1 MRHARHRWP
10 GTIAATLVLAALLY
24 IGATPLGPAPP
35 LGGFLDPVQGVWG
48 VARSA
53 ELPAQ
58 AEGTVAGLDGEVRVT
73 YDRRGVPHIFA
84 TSVPDAYRALGYVVA
99 RDRLFQLE
107 MTTRAAAGTLTE
119 VAGARAIDADRE
131 MRMLGLPWAA
141 RRKFAALDTAAP
153 AGQAIAAYTAGINA
167 WIDAMRPADV
177 PLEFR
182 LLDARPSRWEPVN
195 VIHLLNRM
203 GWTLSYA
210 TAELNQERAA
220 ALVGR
225 TAAAAVYPLDAPL
238 QEPIVPD
245 ARRGPGLDERPLPP
259 PGAPDEAALASGRS
273 AGAFVPAREG
283 GDVIGSN
290 SWAVAP
296 ARSASGHALLAGDP
310 HLDMTLP
317 SLWYEAHLVV
327 PGALDVYGATIV
339 GSPWVV
345 IGFNRDV
352 AWTFTNAGTDAI
364 DYYAETVDDSASPG
378 RYMVDGEWRPIERS
392 IEAYLGPR
400 GDTVGLDTLRLTHR
414 GPMRRERGR
423 WLSMRWTLLE
433 PSTEAD
439 AIHALASATSA
450 SDWLAAMNR
459 FLVPPQNAL
468 VADRSGTIAIRSNGR
483 VPIRPDALG
492 GSIVRD
498 GASAASDWQG
508 DLGIARYPA
517 AMNPSQGFLASANQQ
532 PRTPGH
538 DGPYVGHA
546 WPPPWRAIRIN
557 TLLRADS
564 SVTPDDMRR
573 FQTDPGSARADR
585 FVPLLLEAAR
595 SELAAGRGDSTLG
608 TASALLAGWDRRYTR
623 ENQRAVLFEAAMREL
638 RARTWDELRAA
649 GDGAARGPW
658 PPDDAVL
665 LRLAADP
672 ESPWW
677 DDRSTSGMRE
687 TRDGII
693 AASLAAALTTVLAEH
708 GAPDAGGWRWSR
720 IRHANIRHLLG
731 LPALSALDI
740 PVQGGPSTLSPS
752 SGGGGFGASWRMVV
766 ELGPEIRAWAT
777 YPGGQSGN
785 PVSARYRS
793 NLPRWSSG
801 ELDSIAL
808 PREPDGL
815 PAEAVRSRLTLR
827 PRR

>member
-1 MRHARHRWP
+1 MKHVRHRWP
-10 GTIAATLVLAALLY
+10 GTIAAALVLAALLY
-24 IGATPLGPAPP
+24 VGATPIGPAPP
-35 LGGFLDPVQGVWG
+35 LGSFLDPVHGVWG

-53 ELPAQ
+53 ELRPLDD
-58 AEGTVAGLDGEVRVT
+58 GTVEGLDGEVRVVW
-73 YDRRGVPHIFA
+73 DDRGVPHIFA
-84 TSVPDAYRALGYVVA
+84 SSVPDAYRALGYVVA

-131 MRMLGLPWAA
+131 MRMLGLPRAA
-141 RRKFAALDTAAP
+141 ERKFAALDMTSP
-153 AGQAIAAYTAGINA
+153 SGTAIAAYTAGINA
-167 WIDAMRPADV
+167 WIDAMRPADL

-182 LLDARPSRWEPVN
+182 LLNARPTRWEPVN

-225 TAAAAVYPLDAPL
+225 KAAAALYPIDAPL
-238 QEPIVPD
+238 QEPIVP
-245 ARRGPGLDERPLPP
+245 ATSRAAMPKAASLPP
-259 PGAPDEAALASGRS
+259 PGAPDDNPLAAGPPAIASL
-273 AGAFVPAREG
+273 PARES

-296 ARSASGHALLAGDP
+296 SRSASGHALLAGDP

-327 PGALDVYGATIV
+327 PGELDVYGATIV

-352 AWTFTNAGTDAI
+352 AWTFTNAGTDAV
-364 DYYAETVDDSASPG
+364 DYYAETVDDSANPT
-378 RYMVDGEWRPIERS
+378 RYVLDGAWRPIEHR
-392 IEAYLGPR
+392 IEAYRGPR
-400 GDTVGLDTLRLTHR
+400 GDTVGLDTVRYTHR

-439 AIHALASATSA
+439 ATHALASATSL
-450 SDWLAAMNR
+450 SGSLTSKER

-483 VPIRPDALG
+483 VPVRPDTLG
-492 GSIVRD
+492 GSIIRD
-498 GASAASDWQG
+498 GSVSASDWRG
-508 DLGIARYPA
+508 DLAPAQYPA
-517 AMNPSQGFLASANQQ
+517 AVNPAQGFLASANQQ
-532 PRTPGH
+532 PVLPSQGVGYLGH
-538 DGPYVGHA
+538 G

-573 FQTDPGSARADR
+573 FQTDPGSARAER
-585 FVPLLLEAAR
+585 FVRLMLD
-595 SELAAGRGDSTLG
+595 AAGAARGDSTIAHVAG
-608 TASALLAGWDRRYTR
+608 LLAEWDRRYTPDN
-623 ENQRAVLFEAAMREL
+623 ERAVLFEAAMREL
-638 RARTWDELRAA
+638 RARTWDELADSSVPRA
-649 GDGAARGPW
+649 RQPW
-658 PPDDAVL
+658 LPDDGL
-665 LRLAADP
+665 LLQLAADTAS
-672 ESPWW
+672 EWW
-677 DDRSTSGMRE
+677 DHRATPGVRE
-687 TRDGII
+687 TRDHII
-693 AASLAAALTTVLAEH
+693 VASLMAAHDAVRAEH
-708 GAPDAGGWRWSR
+708 GAPGDGGWRWSQV
-720 IRHANIRHLLG
+720 RHANIRHLLG

-785 PVSARYRS
+785 PASSRYRS
-793 NLPRWSSG
+793 NLPRWAAG
-801 ELDSIAL
+801 ELDSLAL
-808 PREPDGL
+808 PREPGGL
-815 PAEAVRSRLTLR
+815 APDATRSRLTLR
-827 PRR
+827 PAR

>member
-1 MRHARHRWP
+1 MRHRWP
-10 GTIAATLVLAALLY
+10 GTIAAALVLAALLY
-24 IGATPLGPAPP
+24 IGAAPLGPAPP
-35 LGGFLDPVQGVWG
+35 LGTFLDPLNGVWG

-53 ELPAQ
+53 ELPPSS
-58 AEGTVAGLDGEVRVT
+58 EGTIEGLAGEVHVV
-73 YDRRGVPHIFA
+73 YDSRGVPHIFA
-84 TSVPDAYRALGYVVA
+84 SSVPDAYRALGYVVA

-119 VAGARAIDADRE
+119 VAGARAIEADRE
-131 MRMLGLPWAA
+131 MRMLGLPRAA
-141 RRKFAALDTAAP
+141 ERKFAALDMTSP
-153 AGQAIAAYTAGINA
+153 SGQAIAAYTAGINA
-167 WIDAMRPADV
+167 WIRAMRPADV

-182 LLDARPSRWEPVN
+182 LLNARPSPWEAVN

-225 TAAAAVYPLDAPL
+225 AAAAALYPVDAPL
-238 QEPIVPD
+238 QEPIVPVGGR
-245 ARRGPGLDERPLPP
+245 AAMLDQRPLPS
-259 PGAPDEAALASGRS
+259 PGMPDEQALAQHH
-273 AGAFVPAREG
+273 AGAAFFSARES

-327 PGALDVYGATIV
+327 PGELDVYGATIV

-352 AWTFTNAGTDAI
+352 AWTFTNAGTDAV
-364 DYYAETVDDSASPG
+364 DYYAETVDDSANPT
-378 RYMVDGEWRPIERS
+378 RYMLDGAWRPIEQR
-392 IEAYLGPR
+392 IEAYRGPR
-400 GDTVGLDTLRLTHR
+400 GDTVGIDTLRLTHR
-414 GPMRRERGR
+414 GPMRRDRGR

-450 SDWLAAMNR
+450 GGWLRAMDR

-483 VPIRPDALG
+483 VPLRPDTLG

-498 GASAASDWQG
+498 GSLSASDWRG
-508 DLGIARYPA
+508 DLPPARYPA
-517 AMNPSQGFLASANQQ
+517 AINPAQGFLASANQQ
-532 PRTPGH
+532 PVSPSQGA
-538 DGPYVGHA
+538 GYLGHA

-557 TLLRADS
+557 SLLRSDS

-585 FVPLLLEAAR
+585 FVQLILDAAPV
-595 SELAAGRGDSTLG
+595 STGAARGDSIVTH
-608 TASALLAGWDRRYTR
+608 AAALLAQWDRRYTPDN
-623 ENQRAVLFEAAMREL
+623 EQAVLFEATMREL
-638 RARTWDELRAA
+638 RARTWDELADSRI
-649 GDGAARGPW
+649 ARGRQPW
-658 PPDDAVL
+658 LPDDAL
-665 LRLAADP
+665 LLQLAADP
-672 ESPWW
+672 ASEWW
-677 DDRSTSGMRE
+677 DHRATPGVRE
-687 TRDGII
+687 TRDDII
-693 AASLAAALTTVLAEH
+693 VASLIAGLAAVRAEH
-708 GAPDAGGWRWSR
+708 GAPGDARWRWSEV
-720 IRHANIRHLLG
+720 RHANIRHLLG

-766 ELGPEIRAWAT
+766 ELGPRVRAWAT

-785 PVSARYRS
+785 PASSRYRS
-793 NLPRWSSG
+793 NLPRWASG
-801 ELDSIAL
+801 ELDSIAMPHDADAL
-808 PREPDGL
+808 RADGIL
-815 PAEAVRSRLTLR
+815 SRLTLR
-827 PRR
+827 PGR